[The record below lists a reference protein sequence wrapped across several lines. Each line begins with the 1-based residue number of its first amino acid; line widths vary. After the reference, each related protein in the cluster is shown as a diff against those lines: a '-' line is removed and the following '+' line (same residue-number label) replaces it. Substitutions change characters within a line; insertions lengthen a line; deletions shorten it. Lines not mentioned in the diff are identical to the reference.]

1 MKFINKFL
9 IVAVLLASSACKSDW
24 LDLQDPN
31 VLTADTF
38 FQTEEDFE
46 LSLTTMYPVFNGVW
60 GSGGFAANLRSDG
73 IRVTTTDFVEPFQYH
88 AFVNSAEGDLGEE
101 FWGGAYTLIFRANTI
116 LKQLET
122 ADFLDQETRDLIEAE
137 TRFFRGAAYFRLAHG
152 FGRVPIVL
160 EPAESPEEFDNAPAE
175 TFEEVWDQAIADMLA
190 GKNGLPEES
199 PAQGRVNKFVATAWL
214 GMCYLYRAGYLQ
226 DNSFYAPAAVEF
238 KEIIDS
244 EVYALE
250 EEWVNNILQ
259 PNTNNGESIY
269 EIQYGLF
276 PGVYSATQERAFV
289 GSVPGIAGEIV
300 FAPAS
305 FLFEEMSLE
314 RTVDDQLDT
323 RMLNT
328 LFFQGGYLLFGQKFS
343 ELEELLEC
351 QDGGSF
357 TLDGDPL
364 PEEFE
369 GWFRKYLN
377 VHQSCEDPET
387 NVNNDRIMRY
397 SDVLLM
403 YAEALTMS
411 NGDLNEAAN
420 AVNQIR
426 TRVNLSEMTFANTQE
441 LMAEIEHQRILEF
454 AFEGK
459 RYYDLIRWGVL
470 KERLTENGQEFAG
483 NIEEKHNYH
492 PYPQDEV
499 LQNSLLDQ
507 NPLWQ

>member
-1 MKFINKFL
+1 MKFINKIL
-9 IVAVLLASSACKSDW
+9 IVGIILTSAACKSDW

-31 VLTADTF
+31 VLTAETF
-38 FQTEEDFE
+38 FQSEEDFN

-60 GSGGFAANLRSDG
+60 GSASFAANLRSDG
-73 IRVTTTDFVEPFQYH
+73 IRVTTTDFVEPSQYR

-101 FWGGAYTLIFRANTI
+101 FWGSSYTLIFRANTI
-116 LKQLET
+116 LSQLAN
-122 ADFLDQETRDLIEAE
+122 ADFLDPEAAALIEAE

-160 EPAESPEEFDNAPAE
+160 EPAETVDQFDNAPSE
-175 TFEEVWDQAIADMLA
+175 TFEEVWDQAISDLIA

-199 PAQGRVNKFVATAWL
+199 PQLGRVNKFVATAWL
-214 GMCYLYRAGYLQ
+214 GMCYLYRAGYLE
-226 DNSFYAPAAVEF
+226 DNSFYALAAAEF
-238 KEIIDS
+238 QEIIDAG
-244 EVYALE
+244 VYALE
-250 EEWVNNILQ
+250 EEWVNNIL
-259 PNTNNGESIY
+259 PTNENNGESIY

-300 FAPAS
+300 FAPTQ
-305 FLFEEMSLE
+305 FLYDEMSME
-314 RTVDDQLDT
+314 RTVDGELDT
-323 RMLNT
+323 RLLNT
-328 LFFQGGYLLFGQKFS
+328 LFFQGGYLLFGQRFS

-357 TLDGDPL
+357 TLDGDEL
-364 PEEFE
+364 TEDFE

-377 VHQSCEDPET
+377 VNQACEDPET
-387 NVNNDRIMRY
+387 NTNNDRIMRY

-403 YAEALTMS
+403 YAEALAMS
-411 NGDLNEAAN
+411 GGSLADAGD

-426 TRVNLSEMTFANTQE
+426 ERVNLAPLTFGNVDE
-441 LMAEIEHQRILEF
+441 LMAEVEHQRIMEF

-470 KERLTENGQEFAG
+470 QERLTENGQEFAG
-483 NIEEKHNYH
+483 NIEEKHQYH

-499 LQNSLLDQ
+499 LQNALLDQ